1 MATIGVFAAKEQL
14 SALLERAA
22 RGEEIVITKHGRP
35 MAKLVSAQAHDRD
48 RGREAVERL
57 KELRRGIT
65 LGGSLWRDLRDEGRG

>member
-35 MAKLVSAQAHDRD
+35 MARLVSAQAHDRE
-48 RGREAVERL
+48 RAVAAAQRI
-57 KELRRGIT
+57 KELARSNRLDGLTI
-65 LGGSLWRDLRDEGRG
+65 RALRDEGRA

>member
-1 MATIGVFAAKEQL
+1 MFAAKEQL

-35 MAKLVSAQAHDRD
+35 MARLVSAQVHDRE

-57 KELRRGIT
+57 KELRKGTT
-65 LGGSLWRDLRDEGRG
+65 LGDIPWRELRDEGRA